1 MLNIQNMFN
10 DKTKNESVY
19 IALIQGPMAERD
31 SQSLSFCV
39 CVYCTETL
47 FLGLICNGKWI
58 STLIKEKGCPGRLA
72 C

>member
-39 CVYCTETL
+39 CVLHRNTVSGSHL
-47 FLGLICNGKWI
+47 
-58 STLIKEKGCPGRLA
+58 
-72 C
+72 